1 MRKIYFKTG
10 IVAMIFVLIAG
21 FTISTS
27 AQNVRYI
34 DVEPGIGTLNE
45 AINGDTTDTGARV
58 DTFNTVYRL
67 KRVENIYYISELIE
81 NIDYPLTVVAE
92 EGEGPRPYLAL
103 KADEDGNNPGYCFR
117 AKGDLTIKGLHLTL
131 VDDLGA
137 VERRVVRASAD
148 DITIKVDNCWF
159 DDASTN
165 AFRIDNSENKLFL
178 TNSVF
183 SNIGDPGNP
192 NNGRAIDDRGNDID
206 TLVIED
212 CTFYN
217 ITSRLL
223 RDGGGHIKYCKI
235 NHNTFVNAGG
245 SRGFDFGVI
254 AGLDFTNNIA
264 HNVGYVPQDTTSSR
278 ALIMIDPIS
287 QELLDMGF
295 TQSINISNNNWFN
308 DPALYTQGY
317 LDTMVISQPLNLS
330 QDTWDLVDS
339 TAIVESFYHENV
351 NFENVPDDQSIL
363 DQIKHQLDDDFLVED
378 TPDWILPDPTN
389 GIYHLDVPFSFNYSN
404 SVAATGA
411 TDGGQL
417 GDRNWTAS
425 PTVGIANAKQLSNSM
440 RVYPTPANSNV
451 NIEFSIDNRERVQM
465 TVFDLSGQ
473 KVSSLVNKI
482 YPAGSHRVNWDLS
495 SKLKSG
501 IYLIN
506 MQAGDIVS
514 TARLIVR

>member
-27 AQNVRYI
+27 AQDVRYI

-103 KADEDGNNPGYCFR
+103 KADEDGNNPSYCFR

-131 VDDLGA
+131 MDDLGA
-137 VERRVVRASAD
+137 VERRTVRASAD
-148 DITIKVDNCWF
+148 DITLIVDDCWF
-159 DDASTN
+159 DDAHQ
-165 AFRIDNSENKLFL
+165 AGFRIDNSGNRLFL

-192 NNGRAIDDRGNDID
+192 DNGRGIDDRGNDID

-245 SRGFDFGVI
+245 HRGFDFGVI
-254 AGLDFTNNIA
+254 AGLDFTNNIL
-264 HNVGYVPQDTTSSR
+264 HNVVFIPKDTASSS
-278 ALIMIDPIS
+278 AIFMIDPIS
-287 QELLDMGF
+287 QELLDMGLSQ
-295 TQSINISNNNWFN
+295 TINISNNSIFS
-308 DPALYTQGY
+308 DTTLMEEY
-317 LDTMVISQPLNLS
+317 LN
-330 QDTWDLVDS
+330 DS
-339 TAIVESFYHENV
+339 T
-351 NFENVPDDQSIL
+351 
-363 DQIKHQLDDDFLVED
+363 
-378 TPDWILPDPTN
+378 
-389 GIYHLDVPFSFNYSN
+389 
-404 SVAATGA
+404 
-411 TDGGQL
+411 
-417 GDRNWTAS
+417 
-425 PTVGIANAKQLSNSM
+425 
-440 RVYPTPANSNV
+440 
-451 NIEFSIDNRERVQM
+451 
-465 TVFDLSGQ
+465 
-473 KVSSLVNKI
+473 
-482 YPAGSHRVNWDLS
+482 
-495 SKLKSG
+495 
-501 IYLIN
+501 
-506 MQAGDIVS
+506 
-514 TARLIVR
+514 